1 MSETTMGKLG
11 FGLMRLPYKIMRIDI
26 EQTSRMVDAFLEAGF
41 SYFDTAHVYP
51 GSEEAMA
58 KALVQRHPRESY
70 TVASKLYAPLATSKR
85 AAHRQFD
92 TTLQHTGVE
101 YLDYYLLHSLTK
113 GNHRKYDRFDLWS
126 FVQQKKDQGLVRHV
140 GFSFHSGPEL
150 LDQILTEHR
159 EVDFVQLQLNYADWE
174 NPKVTSRANYEVA
187 RDHGVPIVVMEP
199 VKGGKLATPPR
210 EAADLMRAANPT
222 ASYASWAIRFAA
234 GLEGVMC
241 VLSGMSDMEQ
251 MQDNISFMRDFKP
264 LDEAE
269 RRVIQQVQVIMGNST
284 LVACTNCRYCVDGCP
299 ANIPIPEVLDA
310 LNVRLGGCADNA
322 QAAYRHAVTGKGRAS
337 DCIQCGECETTCTQG
352 IDVIERLQQA
362 SAAFDEASIARA

>member
-1 MSETTMGKLG
+1 MSETATNAMGKLG
-11 FGLMRLPYKIMRIDI
+11 FGLMRLPRKIMRTDI
-26 EQTSRMVDAFLEAGF
+26 EHTAHMVDAFLEAGF

-85 AAHRQFD
+85 AAHKQFD
-92 TTLQHTGVE
+92 TTLQRTGME

-113 GNHRKYDRFDLWS
+113 GNYRKYDRFDLWN
-126 FVQQKKDQGLVRHV
+126 FVQQKKDQGLVRHI
-140 GFSFHSGPEL
+140 GFSFHSGPKL

-187 RDHGVPIVVMEP
+187 RAHGVPIVVMEP
-199 VKGGKLATPPR
+199 VKSGNLANPPR
-210 EAADLMRAANPT
+210 AAADLMRTANSN

-241 VLSGMSDMEQ
+241 VLSGMSNMEQ
-251 MQDNISFMRDFKP
+251 MKDNISFMRDFKP
-264 LDEAE
+264 LDETE
-269 RRVIQQVQVIMGNST
+269 RKVIQQVQVIMGDST
-284 LVACTNCRYCVDGCP
+284 LVACTNCRYCVDGCS

-310 LNVRLGGCADNA
+310 LNVRLGGYADNA
-322 QAAYRHAVTGKGRAS
+322 QAVYCRAVADKGHAS
-337 DCIQCGECETTCTQG
+337 DCIQCGKCEVTCTQG
-352 IDVIERLQQA
+352 LDIIERLKQA
-362 SAAFDEASIARA
+362 SVAFG